1 MLMLIMAMCLSY
13 KNFVNDRATDAAIA
27 WNDKNWPDFFKAIAL
42 MSATLFAPVFGFSVL
57 LWAAYRWRKA
67 LLILA
72 MIPILIASAV
82 YRASHPGNAGDIDN
96 GDGEKTPYEQALELY
111 PIVLN
116 FMFKVMVSASS
127 STVIDRKHDVRDIKV
142 TLPTGENFSMVNG
155 VPIYPFEVD
164 VTDELTL
171 DEADNL
177 RDDLQRIGRNYIHDF
192 PQLINTEAGRR
203 DPFEV
208 LAVHPLGRR
217 IHVEVAQTTEASI
230 PIINNCRRAR
240 AKRNSAP
247 PKPPRYIDPD
257 YGDE

>member
-1 MLMLIMAMCLSY
+1 MLTLIMTMWLGY
-13 KNFVNDRATDAAIA
+13 KVFVSNTATNAATA
-27 WNDKNWPDFFKAIAL
+27 FNEQNWPNFFKDFGLMFIAVL
-42 MSATLFAPVFGFSVL
+42 APVGGIAIL
-57 LWAAYRWRKA
+57 LLVAYRWRKA
-67 LLILA
+67 LLVLV
-72 MIPILIASAV
+72 MCPILFASWKAN
-82 YRASHPGNAGDIDN
+82 HPVKNVDD
-96 GDGEKTPYEQALELY
+96 GDGEKTPHERAIELY
-111 PIVLN
+111 PVVLN

-142 TLPTGENFSMVNG
+142 TLPTGENFSMANG

-171 DEADNL
+171 DEADGL
-177 RDDLQRIGRNYIHDF
+177 RDDLQRIGRNYIRDF
-192 PQLINTEAGRR
+192 PQLISIEAGRR

-217 IHVEVAQTTEASI
+217 IHVELVQTTEASI
-230 PIINNCRRAR
+230 PIINDCRRAR

-247 PKPPRYIDPD
+247 PKPARYIDPD